1 MKAVILAGGKGLRLW
16 PESTDKRPKQLC
28 DFLGEGSLLMMT
40 IRRLS
45 SLGELVVVCGEE
57 QLSLITEEIG
67 DLPIEILAEP
77 IGRNTAPAVGL
88 VLATGSY
95 SDDEVIG
102 VFPADHYIKDDVEFV
117 KVIKEAEIL
126 AKEGYLVTV
135 GITPNRAETGYGYIE
150 KDNNS
155 SCIVKAFHEKPDRK
169 TAEKYISSGNFFWNA
184 GIFIATAR
192 VWRSLIK
199 ENLPEVYKYINE
211 GAETYLAAYDDFPN
225 ISIDYGIAEKCSKMA
240 VVQGNFGW
248 SDIGSWDALAEVIGK
263 DEAGNTIDGDA
274 LAIDCVNCFAKSNK
288 KKLVLFGLN
297 DLVVVETEDTILV
310 CPKDRSQDIKEL
322 VDKVLNRDNKAV

>member
-1 MKAVILAGGKGLRLW
+1 MISVILAGGKGLRLW

-40 IRRLS
+40 IRRVS
-45 SLGELVVVCGEE
+45 PLGELVVVCGEE

-67 DLPIEILAEP
+67 DLPIDVLAEP

-88 VLATGSY
+88 VLAAGSY

-102 VFPADHYIKDDVEFV
+102 VFPADHYIKDDVKFI
-117 KVIKEAEIL
+117 KVIKEAELL

-135 GITPNRAETGYGYIE
+135 GITPDRAETGYGYIE
-150 KDNNS
+150 KDTS
-155 SCIVKAFHEKPDRK
+155 TSYIVKAFHEKPDRK

-184 GIFIATAR
+184 GIFMATAK
-192 VWRSLIK
+192 VWKSLIK
-199 ENLPEVYKYINE
+199 ENLPEVYGYINE
-211 GAETYLAAYDDFPN
+211 GTEAYLAAYDDLPN

-240 VVQGNFGW
+240 VVEGNFGW
-248 SDIGSWDALAEVIGK
+248 SDIGSWDALADVLEK
-263 DEAGNTIDGDA
+263 DGAGNTIDGDA
-274 LAIDCVNCFAKSNK
+274 LTIDCVNCFAKSNE

-297 DLVVVETEDTILV
+297 DVVVVETEDTILV
-310 CPKDRSQDIKEL
+310 CPKNRSQDIKDL
-322 VDKVLNRDNKAV
+322 VDKVLNGDTKAV